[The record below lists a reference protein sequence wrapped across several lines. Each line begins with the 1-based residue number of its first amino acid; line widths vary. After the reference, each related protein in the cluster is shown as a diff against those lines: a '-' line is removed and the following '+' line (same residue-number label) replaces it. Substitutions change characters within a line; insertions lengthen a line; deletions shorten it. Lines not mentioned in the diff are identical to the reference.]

1 MTTTRKLRA
10 SCTLIAFVLLYNFS
24 AASRDDFPELYGED
38 TLLYIE
44 IPSVP
49 TLQDNWDENPFNEL
63 YQRDDVREFIDA
75 LIEQI
80 TPNMGKENGEPW
92 LEDENDEAIWEGMK
106 GSQIIFGISR
116 FDLIS
121 MIPNPMAAG
130 GNGGSKPKMKVPD
143 LWLIFDFQGKEL
155 KESLIED
162 MEEEEQEYVE
172 YEDFYIILMD
182 EMVVAFNDDIIGITN
197 NEETARNLIDRY
209 LGESSQPSLADN
221 ENFQRSFLRLYE
233 NSEIFFYVDLSF
245 ISELAVGAASEFEG
259 LYSPM
264 VQAGQLAPPENIL
277 SALGLEALQGFAG
290 SIDLEPT
297 QEKMRSLMLLEPN
310 DGFFGKIMGHYGDSI
325 PDTSFLGEDL
335 SQAMASSFNI
345 SGMLHDFE
353 QLVFS
358 ISPFGGQIY
367 AGQKLQYEEMLSVQ
381 FDEALIDNFSS
392 SLYMVSGETPN
403 TATTNSGED
412 LQGMESI
419 FDQGNTYILGIN
431 DRVSLEA
438 LFDSFRATFDPQGFY
453 LKEEFLG
460 ASYYSIK
467 TPGMP
472 FGPSL
477 FVSDQHMIY
486 EQTNPDFGKLVM
498 SMMQNPGEPIF
509 ERRDVRDALN
519 ELPSNPI
526 GLTYSDAQKLL
537 TSFTKAISGL
547 LPILAQQAAEN
558 GEDPDVALEDL
569 PEFPII
575 EDFGYFTITTTYKEN
590 NDIYQEGIL
599 RPKTN

>member
-1 MTTTRKLRA
+1 
-10 SCTLIAFVLLYNFS
+10 
-24 AASRDDFPELYGED
+24 
-38 TLLYIE
+38 
-44 IPSVP
+44 
-49 TLQDNWDENPFNEL
+49 
-63 YQRDDVREFIDA
+63 
-75 LIEQI
+75 
-80 TPNMGKENGEPW
+80 
-92 LEDENDEAIWEGMK
+92 
-106 GSQIIFGISR
+106 
-116 FDLIS
+116 
-121 MIPNPMAAG
+121 
-130 GNGGSKPKMKVPD
+130 
-143 LWLIFDFQGKEL
+143 
-155 KESLIED
+155 
-162 MEEEEQEYVE
+162 
-172 YEDFYIILMD
+172 
-182 EMVVAFNDDIIGITN
+182 
-197 NEETARNLIDRY
+197 
-209 LGESSQPSLADN
+209 
-221 ENFQRSFLRLYE
+221 
-233 NSEIFFYVDLSF
+233 
-245 ISELAVGAASEFEG
+245 
-259 LYSPM
+259 
-264 VQAGQLAPPENIL
+264 
-277 SALGLEALQGFAG
+277 
-290 SIDLEPT
+290 
-297 QEKMRSLMLLEPN
+297 MLLEPN
-310 DGFFGKIMGHYGDSI
+310 DGFFGRIMGHYGNSL

-367 AGQKLQYEEMLSVQ
+367 ADQKLQYEQRLSVQ

-403 TATTNSGED
+403 TGATNLGEEF
-412 LQGMESI
+412 QGMESI

-477 FVSDQHMIY
+477 FISDQHMIY

-498 SMMQNPGEPIF
+498 SMMQNPGDPIF

-526 GLTYSDAQKLL
+526 GLTYSDAQKML
-537 TSFTKAISGL
+537 TTFTKTISSL
-547 LPILAQQAAEN
+547 LPLIAQQAALDSEN
-558 GEDPDVALEDL
+558 GEGSDASLEDL
-569 PEFPII
+569 PEPPII

-599 RPKTN
+599 RPKTK